1 MTSRPKAVSGGR
13 LPEDKISERQ
23 FAFAAQGAMHLRVLG
38 IVLAGGKGTRL
49 FPLTRE
55 RAKPAVPFGGKYR
68 IIDFVLSNFINSGI
82 HSIYVLTQFRSQS
95 LLQHLSEGWQFGGLL
110 KSHFIIN
117 VPAQMRSQNESW
129 YQGTADAIFQNM
141 NLIEQS
147 DPHLVAIFG
156 ADHIYRMNIASMI
169 EFHRTK
175 QAEVTVAAIP
185 VPREQAREFGV
196 IEANDEGRIM
206 AFHEKKADA
215 PTIPGDPSRV
225 YASMGN
231 YIFSTPALLGL
242 LQDDAKQTGSHHDF
256 GMDILPKLADKV
268 PIYAYNFEAN
278 RIPGDPE
285 DSVPYWRDVG
295 TIEAYYEANMDLNHV
310 KPELNLYNREWPV
323 RSTSYP
329 DPPAKFVF
337 DEKKRRGE
345 ALDSIVSGGCILS
358 GGLVRKSVLGRGVRV
373 HTGALV
379 EGCVIMDNCDIG
391 RHATVRRAILD
402 KNVRI
407 PEEATVGYDLD
418 ADRARG
424 WHVTNSGI
432 VVIGREHSLVP
443 LAAMFA

>member
-1 MTSRPKAVSGGR
+1 MTSHRKTVLGGR
-13 LPEDKISERQ
+13 LPENKISERE
-23 FAFAAQGAMHLRVLG
+23 FAFAAQGALHLRVLG

-169 EFHRTK
+169 DFHRAK

-185 VPREQAREFGV
+185 V
-196 IEANDEGRIM
+196 
-206 AFHEKKADA
+206 

-231 YIFSTPALLGL
+231 YIFSSPALLGL
-242 LQDDAKQTGSHHDF
+242 LQDDAKQPGSHHDF
-256 GMDILPKLADKV
+256 GMDILPKLADKA

-278 RIPGDPE
+278 RIPGEAE

-337 DEKKRRGE
+337 DEEKRRGE

-373 HTGALV
+373 HAGALV
-379 EGCVIMDNCDIG
+379 EGCVIMDNCAIE
-391 RHATVRRAILD
+391 RHAKVRRAILD
-402 KNVRI
+402 KNVRV
-407 PEEATVGYDLD
+407 PEGATVGYDLD

>member
-1 MTSRPKAVSGGR
+1 MIPQGEPAS
-13 LPEDKISERQ
+13 
-23 FAFAAQGAMHLRVLG
+23 AAEGTVHTRVLG

-82 HSIYVLTQFRSQS
+82 YSIYVLTQFRSQS
-95 LLQHLSEGWQFGGLL
+95 LLQHLSEGWQFGGML

-117 VPAQMRSQNESW
+117 VPAQMRSHNETW
-129 YQGTADAIFQNM
+129 YQGTADAIFQNI
-141 NLIEQS
+141 NLVEQS

-156 ADHIYRMNIASMI
+156 GDHIYRMNVASMI
-169 EFHRTK
+169 DFHTAK
-175 QAEVTVAAIP
+175 HAGVTVAAIP
-185 VPREQAREFGV
+185 VPKAHAAEFGV
-196 IEANDEGRIM
+196 IEADQDGRII
-206 AFHEKKADA
+206 AFHEKKPDA
-215 PTIPGDPSRV
+215 PTMPGDSSRV
-225 YASMGN
+225 CASMGN
-231 YIFSTPALLGL
+231 YIFSTRTLLEL
-242 LQDDAKQTGSHHDF
+242 LKSDAKDPNSHHDF
-256 GMDILPKLADKV
+256 GMDILPKLAGNA
-268 PIYAYNFEAN
+268 PMYAYNFEMN
-278 RIPGDPE
+278 RIPGEAE
-285 DSVPYWRDVG
+285 DALPYWRDVG
-295 TIEAYYEANMDLNHV
+295 TIEAFYEANMDLNHV

-337 DEKKRRGE
+337 DDEGRRGE

-391 RHATVRRAILD
+391 RRAKLRRAILD
-402 KNVRI
+402 KNVCI
-407 PEEATVGYDLD
+407 PQDATVGYDLD

-424 WHVTNSGI
+424 WHVTDSGI
-432 VVIGREHSLVP
+432 VVIGREHSKVP
-443 LAAMFA
+443 VATLFT

>member
-1 MTSRPKAVSGGR
+1 
-13 LPEDKISERQ
+13 
-23 FAFAAQGAMHLRVLG
+23 LG
-38 IVLAGGKGTRL
+38 VVLAGGKGTRL

-68 IIDFVLSNFINSGI
+68 IVDFVLSNFINSGI

-117 VPAQMRSQNESW
+117 VPAQMRSETESW
-129 YQGTADAIFQNM
+129 YQGTADAIFQNI

-169 EFHRTK
+169 DFHRAK
-175 QAEVTVAAIP
+175 QAEVTVASIP

-196 IEANDEGRIM
+196 IEANADGRIM
-206 AFHEKKADA
+206 GFHEKKADA

-242 LQDDAKQTGSHHDF
+242 LKDDAKHPGSHHDF
-256 GMDILPKLADKV
+256 GMDILPKLAGKA
-268 PIYAYNFEAN
+268 PIYAYNFEAS
-278 RIPGDPE
+278 RIPGEPE

-295 TIEAYYEANMDLNHV
+295 TIEAYYEANMDLNDV
-310 KPELNLYNREWPV
+310 KPELNLYNRQWPV

-337 DEKKRRGE
+337 DEDNRRGE
-345 ALDSIVSGGCILS
+345 AIDSIVSGGCILS

-373 HTGALV
+373 HAGALV

-391 RHATVRRAILD
+391 RHAKVRRAILD
-402 KNVRI
+402 KNVRV
-407 PEEATVGYDLD
+407 PEGATVGYDLK
-418 ADRARG
+418 ADQARG
-424 WHVTNSGI
+424 WHVTDSGI
-432 VVIGREHSLVP
+432 VVIGREHSEVP
-443 LAAMFA
+443 MAPMFA